1 MLSLV
6 TTCGLALFWVT
17 LDIIVLMSL
26 LFTVKMECDDVST
39 AATTPT
45 PVSAPESSQLTTPAQ
60 QTLVPTTN
68 VATTP
73 GNQLQ
78 PVAMETTP
86 SVVADPEQENS
97 MDSNK
102 TIEFDPDEENA
113 VKADAPSDVATDAAS
128 ADDVTTASDTARS
141 FPLGDSVQAEPAAEV
156 VTSPIVDESAAK
168 LAASAC
174 AEIADV
180 KPQCAPVVGPPAAAA
195 DVATAAAAAA
205 APPEGAQ
212 VAAVGDTAARA
223 DEEAVD
229 VKLPAPSLPS
239 AAASDQAVETPAVE
253 ASAEDSQA
261 AAPSTDAVATS
272 DVKPESSSEGQ

>member
-17 LDIIVLMSL
+17 LDIIVFMLL
-26 LFTVKMECDDVST
+26 LFTVKMECDDVIST
-39 AATTPT
+39 AATIPT

-180 KPQCAPVVGPPAAAA
+180 KPQCAPVVGPADAAA
-195 DVATAAAAAA
+195 DAATAATPA
-205 APPEGAQ
+205 APPEGVP
-212 VAAVGDTAARA
+212 VAAVSDTAARA
-223 DEEAVD
+223 GEDAAD
-229 VKLPAPSLPS
+229 VKLPAPSPP
-239 AAASDQAVETPAVE
+239 AAASDQVVETPAVE
-253 ASAEDSQA
+253 ASTEDSQA